1 MYMKKTLSI
10 IFTALVIA
18 TVTGCTANVENPKVD
33 QTGKDADACIK
44 TCDDT
49 KVSCTGKCSDDTCKA
64 SCTKTGDDCT
74 DSCG

>member
-1 MYMKKTLSI
+1 MKSSLSL

-18 TVTGCTANVENPKVD
+18 AATGCTANVENPKVD
-33 QTGKDADACIK
+33 QTGKDTDTCIT
-44 TCDDT
+44 TCDET

-64 SCTKTGDDCT
+64 SCTKTHDDCT